1 MTRPVTVSIYDTT
14 GAMVRYRGGAVRN
27 NVRRLR
33 FSSGLPGGFLA
44 CSFDLALFTARHW
57 PVEVGYTVIVRL
69 GQTIVWWGWVEDI
82 QRRQRGQ
89 LEWLAVQA
97 LGPWQQ
103 VNERLITRSYDDVVS
118 TYIVRDML
126 IAYCPAISADYSQLE
141 NSGTPLTIDW
151 TNKRLTELVKTT
163 CAAGNA
169 SGQTMMFAIWE
180 PPGSRVSVGATGT
193 LNEDPE
199 LEHNE
204 TYWEPT
210 GTLLEYRT
218 SPYVSPGHSW
228 RWLDSASTNL
238 RTKDRIAVT
247 AGLTY
252 EVDYQVY
259 WTAYAGMQ
267 GSSRIDWY
275 NALNAFISTTYGA
288 TWTSDG
294 TTTGWQARSETHVA
308 PALAVEAVLHVGA
321 TVGSGG
327 GTARYVA
334 IDDVRMYLYTATLA
348 PDTKPRAYLW
358 SRDLS
363 DYDYSVRTAALRDA
377 LQTTTTTRDLAN
389 YVVASYGSS
398 SFTAAAEDA
407 TSQAAYRQR
416 DALISAGSVI
426 QADAEAQRD
435 AYLALH
441 KDPGV
446 EVGQLR
452 LTQGSVLDRLGLAV
466 HPCRLRAGDRLRVA
480 DGALAGTVFLLERVE
495 YDAESGVATASPE
508 SYTDV
513 SRILAQV

>member
-1 MTRPVTVSIYDTT
+1 
-14 GAMVRYRGGAVRN
+14 
-27 NVRRLR
+27 
-33 FSSGLPGGFLA
+33 
-44 CSFDLALFTARHW
+44 
-57 PVEVGYTVIVRL
+57 
-69 GQTIVWWGWVEDI
+69 
-82 QRRQRGQ
+82 
-89 LEWLAVQA
+89 
-97 LGPWQQ
+97 
-103 VNERLITRSYDDVVS
+103 VVS

-151 TNKRLTELVKTT
+151 TNKRLAELIKTA

-169 SGQTMMFAIWE
+169 SGQTMLFAIWE

-204 TYWEPT
+204 TYWEPQ
-210 GTLLEYRT
+210 GILLEYRT

-238 RTKDRIAVT
+238 RTKNRITVT

-252 EVDYQVY
+252 VVDYQVY
-259 WTAYAGMQ
+259 WTAYVSA

-275 NALNAFISTTYGA
+275 NASNVFISTTYGA

-294 TTTGWQARSETHVA
+294 TTTGWQARSETHLA
-308 PALAVEAVLHVGA
+308 PAGAVDCYLYVGVAVGD
-321 TVGSGG
+321 GG

-334 IDDVRMYLYTATLA
+334 VDDIRMYLYTATLA
-348 PDTKPRAYLW
+348 PETKPRAYLW

-363 DYDYSVRTAALRDA
+363 GYDYSVRTAALRDA

-389 YVVASYGSS
+389 YVVASYSSS

-416 DALISAGSVI
+416 DALISAGSVGL
-426 QADAEAQRD
+426 ADAQTQRD

-446 EVGQLR
+446 EVSQLR
-452 LTQGSVLDRLGLAV
+452 LADGSVLDRLGSAV
-466 HPCRLRAGDRLRVA
+466 HPALLRAGDRLRVA
-480 DGALAGTVFLLERVE
+480 DGALAGTIFLLERVE
-495 YDAESGVATASPE
+495 YDAESELATASPE